1 MTHTSV
7 PHGDRFLVDYADRL
21 TPLQHENS
29 RAFAGAPG
37 DLTAAMLQQ
46 ILAVQSGPIP
56 QTSFVLEHSPDMPTS
71 YMGSSPVILSFLQ
84 TLILLRRPRKVVEI
98 GTFIGLS
105 ALSMGQVLPEG
116 ASLLTFEKYDTFAAL
131 ARRNL
136 AVNGA
141 AERVEVVVGDAME
154 TLPARIAN
162 ETIDLAF
169 IDGDKGRYVDYFEL
183 LAPRMADNGLI
194 VVDDAFFHGDALND
208 EPITD
213 KGAGVKRM
221 LEVAATRDDFH
232 RTLLPLS
239 NGVLLLNRRQIA
251 TPKSS

>member
-1 MTHTSV
+1 M
-7 PHGDRFLVDYADRL
+7 
-21 TPLQHENS
+21 
-29 RAFAGAPG
+29 
-37 DLTAAMLQQ
+37 
-46 ILAVQSGPIP
+46 
-56 QTSFVLEHSPDMPTS
+56 
-71 YMGSSPVILSFLQ
+71 LSFLQ
-84 TLILLRRPRKVVEI
+84 TLILLRRPRNVVEI

-194 VVDDAFFHGDALND
+194 VVDDACFHGDALND
-208 EPITD
+208 EPTTD

>member
-56 QTSFVLEHSPDMPTS
+56 
-71 YMGSSPVILSFLQ
+71 Q

-208 EPITD
+208 EPTTD

-239 NGVLLLNRRQIA
+239 NGVLLLNRRQVA

>member
-7 PHGDRFLVDYADRL
+7 SHDDRFLVDYADRL

-29 RAFAGAPG
+29 RAFAGAPSE
-37 DLTAAMLQQ
+37 LTAAMLEQ
-46 ILAVQSGPIP
+46 ILAIQSGPIP
-56 QTSFVLEHSPDMPTS
+56 QTSFRLEHSPDMPTS
-71 YMGSSPVILSFLQ
+71 YMGSSPVMLSFLQ
-84 TLILLRRPRKVVEI
+84 TLVLLRRPSKVVEI

-105 ALSMGQVLPEG
+105 ALSMAQVLPEG

-136 AVNGA
+136 AANGA
-141 AERVEVVVGDAME
+141 ADKVEVVVGDALE

-162 ETIDLAF
+162 ETVDLAF

-183 LAPRMADNGLI
+183 LAPRMAVNGLI
-194 VVDDAFFHGDALND
+194 VVDDAFFHGDALNAQ
-208 EPITD
+208 PATD

-221 LEVAATRDDFH
+221 LEVAAKRDDFH

-239 NGVLLLNRRQIA
+239 NGVLLMNRRLTD
-251 TPKSS
+251 TPTTS